1 MGTNRRVVIT
11 GIGPVSTMGIG
22 RKEFWKNLLA
32 MKPVIHPIPSV
43 FEKKYSFNSRFY
55 IPYPEFTI
63 EEFGIP
69 GKYNIIMGEP
79 AKLAVVCAKLA
90 LEDAGYKIKD
100 GTITPQGIVDNAEI
114 ILGIGVGNLYDAS
127 KAFLAHVFQ
136 HIPEIF
142 ESNQISSKFNR
153 MTVPLIMNNSA
164 SGWVSV
170 FFGIKGAN
178 FTLSSAC
185 SSGTYAVGEAFRKIK
200 EGHVKVVL
208 TGGIECMKDGH
219 GCFMRGFDSLGTL
232 TRSEDGKPMPFSNK
246 RSGFLFSE
254 GAGCILILEELELA
268 LERGATI
275 YAEIIDFN
283 ANSDAYNIIQIE
295 PSGNQINQ
303 LIRKTI
309 GEKKIDYFNTHGTG
323 TVLND
328 ETEYNVIREIFGN
341 KKNQPIINSTK
352 GILGHTIG
360 ASGALEIAVT
370 SLSIHK
376 AQVHANLTED
386 PITNL
391 NLALDTL
398 DLEINYALS
407 TSYGFGGHNSAV
419 LLKNY
424 KFEKRK

>member
-1 MGTNRRVVIT
+1 MA
-11 GIGPVSTMGIG
+11 
-22 RKEFWKNLLA
+22 KC
-32 MKPVIHPIPSV
+32 
-43 FEKKYSFNSRFY
+43 KK
-55 IPYPEFTI
+55 
-63 EEFGIP
+63 
-69 GKYNIIMGEP
+69 
-79 AKLAVVCAKLA
+79 
-90 LEDAGYKIKD
+90 GYKIKD
-100 GTITPQGIVDNAEI
+100 GTIIPQGIVDNAEI

-200 EGHVKVVL
+200 EGYVKVAL

-268 LERGATI
+268 LER
-275 YAEIIDFN
+275 
-283 ANSDAYNIIQIE
+283 
-295 PSGNQINQ
+295 
-303 LIRKTI
+303 
-309 GEKKIDYFNTHGTG
+309 
-323 TVLND
+323 
-328 ETEYNVIREIFGN
+328 
-341 KKNQPIINSTK
+341 
-352 GILGHTIG
+352 
-360 ASGALEIAVT
+360 
-370 SLSIHK
+370 
-376 AQVHANLTED
+376 
-386 PITNL
+386 
-391 NLALDTL
+391 
-398 DLEINYALS
+398 
-407 TSYGFGGHNSAV
+407 
-419 LLKNY
+419 
-424 KFEKRK
+424 

>member
-11 GIGPVSTMGIG
+11 GIGPVSTLGIG

-32 MKPVIHPIPSV
+32 MKPVIHPIPSE
-43 FEKKYSFNSRFY
+43 FEKNYSFNSRFY
-55 IPYPEFTI
+55 VPYPEFTI
-63 EEFGIP
+63 EKFGIP
-69 GKYNIIMGEP
+69 GKYNIIMGET
-79 AKLAVVCAKLA
+79 AKLAVVGTKLA
-90 LEDAGYKIKD
+90 LEDAGYEIKD
-100 GTITPQGIVDNAEI
+100 GTIFPQGIVNNAEI

-127 KAFLAHVFQ
+127 KAFLAHIFQ
-136 HIPEIF
+136 HVPEF
-142 ESNQISSKFNR
+142 LESNQIPSTFNR
-153 MTVPLIMNNSA
+153 MAIPIVMHNSA
-164 SGWVSV
+164 SAWVSILL
-170 FFGIKGAN
+170 GIKGAN
-178 FTLSSAC
+178 YTLNSSC

-200 EGHVKVVL
+200 EGHAKIVL
-208 TGGIECMKDGH
+208 TGGVECMKDEK

-268 LERGATI
+268 LKRGTTI

-283 ANSDAYNIIQIE
+283 ANSDAYNILQIE

-309 GEKKIDYFNTHGTG
+309 GERKIDYFNTHGTG

-328 ETEYNVIREIFGN
+328 ETEYNVIRKIFGN

-352 GILGHTIG
+352 GILGHPIG

-370 SLSIHK
+370 TLSIHK

-386 PITNL
+386 PFANL

-424 KFEKRK
+424 TNN